1 MQNRLLG
8 SAEELSTDD
17 DESDE
22 NDEEDMDYEEMGK
35 SIENIIANKKT
46 SQQLSLEKEEEER
59 KELRK
64 LMLMGEDSNPG
75 DSKKKGAIASSS
87 KAAQQPIS
95 FADDEDS
102 MSNQGK
108 LLKIYRTYRN
118 ADGKEY
124 IRIETVRKPNVITAY
139 VKLRQ
144 TKDPDQIKK
153 FTLALD
159 EQEKEEYRKV
169 KRRLQEQLRRL
180 KRNAEKSK
188 AALHDNQQYEQPA
201 LGRPT
206 KLSLS
211 DEPVNDFGIGVNSSM
226 YDDPSLAAKAIG
238 AGGLSLSGENGKKSR
253 EKKEKEKKESKV
265 RCGNCGGTGHM
276 KTNRICPLYSGEL
289 PPITV
294 AMTEKEEQEQKTIL
308 ERDDLIKV
316 DDTKL
321 IFSKALFNHEEE
333 VRKKSLILKV
343 PREVMKRK
351 RRLPTDDYCD
361 YLEKP
366 DYKPANRRRKD
377 PIVSLSIIFE
387 EIAVEI
393 KQMDG
398 TDIFWLPVN
407 SKKVKDYYNIITKPM
422 DIQTI
427 KKKIADKNYLAR
439 EDFLADWQQIYENSR
454 LYNGPN
460 HPLTGIAQRMY
471 DQAKLRIEERAEK
484 IGLLERTIN
493 PLLDNDQIAFSY
505 LLESVILPRLRNVPE
520 SWPFH
525 KPVNKKNVKNYYE
538 IITKPIDLETM
549 LANVKEH
556 RYHSR
561 QLFMNDIQLMYDNC
575 AKYNGEESPLT
586 KKALEIVEVAKQCL
600 EEHDEK
606 LKELETAILA
616 NKEAALDGDD
626 SESVATG
633 GLSNPDLMDE
643 NSSLAD
649 GDYRSESRAESAKNE
664 YYGEINASDYE
675 ENSQS
680 GQAPA
685 VRRGQQ
691 DAMQFEQMMI
701 DNEDNEDI
709 VYDNYDPSKFL
720 LDQFHQPAAMSE
732 DDEEKSSS
740 NTARPFEAIGRAQQV
755 EPEEMADSN
764 SRGVQEEES
773 NDMGQQQQPQ
783 SSNFE
788 QDLAMSDDSD
798 DSANKME
805 IDNKSD
811 NDSND
816 DDIWF

>member
-1 MQNRLLG
+1 MG

-17 DESDE
+17 EESDE

-75 DSKKKGAIASSS
+75 DPKKKGPVASTS
-87 KAAQQPIS
+87 KQAPIS

-180 KRNAEKSK
+180 KRNAEKNK
-188 AALHDNQQYEQPA
+188 AALNDNHHQQHEHPM
-201 LGRPT
+201 LGRPV

-211 DEPVNDFGIGVNSSM
+211 DEPASDFGIGVNTNSSM
-226 YDDPSLAAKAIG
+226 YDDPSLVAKAIG
-238 AGGLSLSGENGKKSR
+238 SGVGGLSFGGENGKKSR

-377 PIVSLSIIFE
+377 PLVSLSIIFE
-387 EIAVEI
+387 EIAAEI
-393 KQMDG
+393 KQMNG
-398 TDIFWLPVN
+398 TDIFWLPVS

-427 KKKIADKNYLAR
+427 KKKISDKSYLAR
-439 EDFLADWQQIYENSR
+439 DEFLGDWLQIYENSR
-454 LYNGPN
+454 LYNGPS
-460 HPLTGIAQRMY
+460 HQLTSIAQRMY
-471 DQAKLRIEERAEK
+471 DQAKQRIEEKAEK
-484 IGLLERTIN
+484 IALLERTIN

-505 LLESVILPRLRNVPE
+505 ILESVILPRLRNVPE

-525 KPVNKKNVKNYYE
+525 KPVNKKNVKNYYD
-538 IITKPIDLETM
+538 IIKTPIDLETM

-561 QLFMNDIQLMYDNC
+561 HLFMSDVQLMYENC

-586 KKALEIVEVAKQCL
+586 KKALELVEVAKQCL

-626 SESVATG
+626 SESVVTG

-680 GQAPA
+680 ALPT
-685 VRRGQQ
+685 VRRGQPE
-691 DAMQFEQMMI
+691 AMQYEQMMI
-701 DNEDNEDI
+701 DQEENEDI

-740 NTARPFEAIGRAQQV
+740 NTTRPFEAIGRSAQQV
-755 EPEEMADSN
+755 EEMADSN
-764 SRGVQEEES
+764 SRGGQEEES
-773 NDMGQQQQPQ
+773 NDMRQQQV

-788 QDLAMSDDSD
+788 QDFAMSDDSD
-798 DSANKME
+798 DSTNNKME